1 MMKFRKWT
9 LLMVAASISYS
20 ASSQQNQADKYYE
33 ISKGLEIY
41 NNIIRELN
49 NAYVTELAP
58 KSMFKTS
65 IDAMLK
71 QLDPY
76 TVYISQADMAGY
88 EILERGQFAGIGISL
103 RQDAQKR
110 VVIANIIENSPAA
123 QQGLK
128 VGDVI
133 LSVNNVNATTYDVE
147 TVGALLR
154 NTSAQQVKLSLKNPI
169 TNKISEY
176 NIPKGDVKVKTV
188 THARLVGVQKDIAY
202 VYLSQFS
209 HNCAAEVYKQIDS
222 LQQANKG
229 SLSGVIIDLRDNGG
243 GLLDQAV
250 ALSNLFL
257 PKGKVV
263 VTTKGNVSEYN
274 NLYATEKPAWN
285 EQIPLGILINNNSA
299 SASEIVSGTLQD
311 YDRAIVMGTS
321 SFGKGLVQIIKD
333 VGYQSKLKL
342 TISKYYIPSGRLIQ
356 KLDYEHR
363 NEDGS
368 AQSLVGKSQKDFK
381 TQNGRIVK
389 EGNGIEPDVKATTDI
404 SNASIKA
411 LIEQGLLADF
421 ATFYASKN
429 NSIASP
435 QMFKI
440 TDDIYNQFLS
450 WYKNNSR
457 IYNNASLKQLRLLQ
471 ETLDSEQLGTEAK
484 SLQLLEQ
491 QLLQSLEKQL
501 SAHKKQIVPLLSKEI
516 VSRFYYTNGGV
527 ENMLTVYDEDIQKLC
542 EILKD
547 PKEYAKILKP

>member
-1 MMKFRKWT
+1 MKFRKWS
-9 LLMVAASISYS
+9 LLLVAASISYS
-20 ASSQQNQADKYYE
+20 ASSQHNQADKYYE

-49 NAYVTELAP
+49 NTYVTDLAP

-176 NIPKGDVKVKTV
+176 SIPKGDVKVKTV
-188 THARLVGVQKDIAY
+188 THARLVGAQKDIAY
-202 VYLSQFS
+202 VYLTQFS

-229 SLSGVIIDLRDNGG
+229 NLSGVIIDLRDNGG

-274 NLYATEKPAWN
+274 NVYATDKPAWN
-285 EQIPLGILINNNSA
+285 EQIPVGVLINNNSA

-311 YDRAIVMGTS
+311 YDRAVVMGTS

-389 EGNGIEPDVKATTDI
+389 EGNGIEPDVKTTTDI

-440 TDDIYNQFLS
+440 TDDIYHQFLS

-457 IYNNASLKQLRLLQ
+457 IYYNASLKQLRLLQ
-471 ETLDSEQLGTEAK
+471 EILDSEQLSTEAK

-547 PKEYAKILKP
+547 PKEYTKILKP